1 MENMKLPLA
10 LVAAMAVQLAGAVW
24 WVSQQAA
31 TISSLEENVEQF
43 ASRMAV
49 ENTVNLKR
57 DVQESKTD
65 IAELWEDS
73 DEVWE
78 EMAAMLASFSSIND
92 LKQRGMLDDTLVVFA
107 GEFGRTTYGQ
117 GKLARDN
124 YGRDHHPKCF
134 STWMAGGG
142 IKGGTSYGETDDY
155 SYNVVKDEVPV
166 RDFSATILH
175 QLGIDH
181 DRLTFPFMG
190 LDQKLTG
197 VNPAKVVRGI
207 LS

>member
-1 MENMKLPLA
+1 MKLPIA

-57 DVQESKTD
+57 DVQESKSD

-78 EMAAMLASFSSIND
+78 EMGAMLATFSSIND
-92 LKQRGMLDDTLVVFA
+92 LKQRIALLETELKYM
-107 GEFGRTTYGQ
+107 
-117 GKLARDN
+117 N
-124 YGRDHHPKCF
+124 RDHNKMLMHNDG
-134 STWMAGGG
+134 M
-142 IKGGTSYGETDDY
+142 
-155 SYNVVKDEVPV
+155 
-166 RDFSATILH
+166 
-175 QLGIDH
+175 
-181 DRLTFPFMG
+181 
-190 LDQKLTG
+190 
-197 VNPAKVVRGI
+197 
-207 LS
+207 

>member
-1 MENMKLPLA
+1 MENMKLPIA

-57 DVQESKTD
+57 DVQESKSD

-92 LKQRGMLDDTLVVFA
+92 LKQRIALLETELKYM
-107 GEFGRTTYGQ
+107 
-117 GKLARDN
+117 N
-124 YGRDHHPKCF
+124 RDHNKMLMH
-134 STWMAGGG
+134 
-142 IKGGTSYGETDDY
+142 DD
-155 SYNVVKDEVPV
+155 
-166 RDFSATILH
+166 
-175 QLGIDH
+175 G
-181 DRLTFPFMG
+181 M
-190 LDQKLTG
+190 
-197 VNPAKVVRGI
+197 
-207 LS
+207 

>member
-1 MENMKLPLA
+1 MKLPLA

-57 DVQESKTD
+57 DVQESKSD

-78 EMAAMLASFSSIND
+78 EMGAMLATFSSIND
-92 LKQRGMLDDTLVVFA
+92 LKQRIAL
-107 GEFGRTTYGQ
+107 
-117 GKLARDN
+117 
-124 YGRDHHPKCF
+124 
-134 STWMAGGG
+134 
-142 IKGGTSYGETDDY
+142 
-155 SYNVVKDEVPV
+155 
-166 RDFSATILH
+166 
-175 QLGIDH
+175 
-181 DRLTFPFMG
+181 
-190 LDQKLTG
+190 LDQAHYTMVKTNFFNGVRMPSIAIWDSQTNDLNIIKEFSYEDFENKL
-197 VNPAKVVRGI
+197 
-207 LS
+207 S